1 MTGQT
6 DPRVLFAAE
15 RTLFAWNRTGISLMA
30 FGFVVERF
38 GLYMQ
43 LLGVQ
48 GGLGAQRHLSFV
60 GGIGFILLGAFIEI
74 YSVLQHRHFLATL
87 HEMDIPLGYNT
98 KAAMAINAVVGFMGV
113 MLCLYL
119 ILGVL

>member
-1 MTGQT
+1 MTGQS
-6 DPRVLFAAE
+6 DPRILFAAE
-15 RTLFAWNRTGISLMA
+15 RTLFSWNRTGVSLMA

-48 GGLGAQRHLSFV
+48 GVLGQQRHLSFI
-60 GGIGFILLGAFIEI
+60 GGIGFIVLGAFIEI
-74 YSVLQHRHFLATL
+74 YSVLQHRHFLTTL

-119 ILGVL
+119 VLGVL

>member
-1 MTGQT
+1 MSDLN

-38 GLYMQ
+38 ELY
-43 LLGVQ
+43 LHYLGVHQ
-48 GGLGAQRHLSFV
+48 TPGLQRFLSLA
-60 GGIGFILLGAFIEI
+60 GGIGFILLGAFVEF
-74 YSVLQHRHFLATL
+74 YSVLQYKRILKTL
-87 HEMDIPLGYNT
+87 KPAEIPMGYDINT
-98 KAAMAINAVVGFMGV
+98 GLVVNVIAGMMGA

-119 ILGVL
+119 TIGLF

>member
-1 MTGQT
+1 MIGRT

-38 GLYMQ
+38 GLYMK
-43 LLGVQ
+43 LLGVH
-48 GGLGAQRHLSFV
+48 GILGAQRYLSFI
-60 GGIGFILLGAFIEI
+60 GGMGFILLGAFIEV

-87 HEMDIPLGYNT
+87 HELDIPAGYNT
-98 KAAMAINAVVGFMGV
+98 KAAMTINLAVGFMGV
-113 MLCLYL
+113 MLCVYL
-119 ILGVL
+119 VLGLL

>member
-15 RTLFAWNRTGISLMA
+15 RTLFAWNRTGLSLMA

-43 LLGVQ
+43 ILGVQ
-48 GGLGAQRHLSFV
+48 GVLGAQRHLSFI
-60 GGIGFILLGAFIEI
+60 GGMGFILLGAFVEI
-74 YSVLQHRHFLATL
+74 YSVLPHVHFLATL
-87 HEMDIPLGYNT
+87 HEMDIPVGYNT
-98 KAAMAINAVVGFMGV
+98 RAAMAINAAVGFMGV
-113 MLCLYL
+113 MLGGYL
-119 ILGVL
+119 FLGVL

>member
-1 MTGQT
+1 MIGQT

-48 GGLGAQRHLSFV
+48 GVLGAQRHLSFA

-87 HEMDIPLGYNT
+87 HEMDIPVGYNT

-119 ILGVL
+119 VLGVL

>member
-15 RTLFAWNRTGISLMA
+15 RTLFAWNRTGLSLMA

-43 LLGVQ
+43 ILGVQ
-48 GGLGAQRHLSFV
+48 GVLGAQRHLSFI
-60 GGIGFILLGAFIEI
+60 GGMGFILLGAFVEI

-87 HEMDIPLGYNT
+87 HEMDIPAGYNT
-98 KAAMAINAVVGFMGV
+98 RAAMAINAAVGFMGV
-113 MLCLYL
+113 MLGGYL
-119 ILGVL
+119 FLGVL

>member
-1 MTGQT
+1 MTGQS
-6 DPRVLFAAE
+6 DPRILFAAE
-15 RTLFAWNRTGISLMA
+15 RTLFSWNRTGVSLMA

-48 GGLGAQRHLSFV
+48 GVLGTQRHLSFI
-60 GGIGFILLGAFIEI
+60 GGIGFIILGAFIEV
-74 YSVLQHRHFLATL
+74 YSVLQHRHFLTTL
-87 HEMDIPLGYNT
+87 HEMDIPRGYNT
-98 KAAMAINAVVGFMGV
+98 KAAMAINAVVGFMGI

-119 ILGVL
+119 VLGVL

>member
-1 MTGQT
+1 MIGQN

-15 RTLFAWNRTGISLMA
+15 RTLFSWNRTGISLMA

-38 GLYMQ
+38 GLYMK

-48 GGLGAQRHLSFV
+48 GVLGEQRHLSFI
-60 GGIGFILLGAFIEI
+60 GGMGFILLGAFVEL

-98 KAAMAINAVVGFMGV
+98 KAAMAINGVVGFMGI
-113 MLCLYL
+113 MLCAYL
-119 ILGVL
+119 VLGLL

>member
-1 MTGQT
+1 MTGQS
-6 DPRVLFAAE
+6 DPRILFAAE
-15 RTLFAWNRTGISLMA
+15 RTLFSWNRTGVSLMA

-48 GGLGAQRHLSFV
+48 GVLGQQRHLSFI

-74 YSVLQHRHFLATL
+74 YSVLQHRHFLTTL

-119 ILGVL
+119 VLGVL

>member
-1 MTGQT
+1 MTGQS
-6 DPRVLFAAE
+6 DPRILFAAE
-15 RTLFAWNRTGISLMA
+15 RTLFSWNRTGVSLMA

-48 GGLGAQRHLSFV
+48 GVLGTQRHLSFI
-60 GGIGFILLGAFIEI
+60 GGIGFIILGAFIEI
-74 YSVLQHRHFLATL
+74 YSVLQHRHFLTTL

-119 ILGVL
+119 VLGVL

>member
-1 MTGQT
+1 MSDLN

-38 GLYMQ
+38 EMYLHF
-43 LLGVQ
+43 LGVHQ
-48 GGLGAQRHLSFV
+48 THGLQRYLSLA
-60 GGIGFILLGAFIEI
+60 GGIGFILLGAFVEF
-74 YSVLQHRHFLATL
+74 YSVLQYKRILKTL
-87 HEMDIPLGYNT
+87 NPAELPMGYDINT
-98 KAAMAINAVVGFMGV
+98 GLVVNVIAGLMGA

-119 ILGVL
+119 TIGLL

>member
-1 MTGQT
+1 MTGRT

-43 LLGVQ
+43 VMGVQ
-48 GGLGAQRHLSFV
+48 GMLGAQRHLSFI
-60 GGIGFILLGAFIEI
+60 GGIGFILLGSFIEI

-87 HEMDIPLGYNT
+87 HEMDIPDGYNT
-98 KAAMAINAVVGFMGV
+98 RAAMAINAVVGGMGV

-119 ILGVL
+119 MLGML

>member
-1 MTGQT
+1 MIGQN

-38 GLYMQ
+38 GLYLQ

-48 GGLGAQRHLSFV
+48 GALGAQRHLSFI

-87 HEMDIPLGYNT
+87 HEMDIPAGYNT
-98 KAAMAINAVVGFMGV
+98 KAAMVINAVVGGMGV

-119 ILGVL
+119 VLGML

>member
-1 MTGQT
+1 MIGQT

-48 GGLGAQRHLSFV
+48 TMLGAQRHLSFI
-60 GGIGFILLGAFIEI
+60 GGIGFILLGAFIEV
-74 YSVLQHRHFLATL
+74 YSVFQHRHFLATL
-87 HEMDIPLGYNT
+87 HEMDIPAGYNT

-113 MLCLYL
+113 MLCVYL
-119 ILGVL
+119 VLGLL

>member
-1 MTGQT
+1 MIGQT

-48 GGLGAQRHLSFV
+48 SMLGVQRHLSFI

-74 YSVLQHRHFLATL
+74 YSVFQHRHFLGTL
-87 HEMDIPLGYNT
+87 HEMDIPAGYNT
-98 KAAMAINAVVGFMGV
+98 TAAMAINAVVGFMGV
-113 MLCLYL
+113 MLCVYL
-119 ILGVL
+119 ILGLL

>member
-1 MTGQT
+1 MIGQT

-15 RTLFAWNRTGISLMA
+15 RTLFSWNRTGISLMA

-48 GGLGAQRHLSFV
+48 GGLGAQRHLSFI
-60 GGIGFILLGAFIEI
+60 GGMGFILLGAFVEV
-74 YSVLQHRHFLATL
+74 YSVLQHRHFLTTL

-98 KAAMAINAVVGFMGV
+98 KAAMGINAVVGFMGV
-113 MLCLYL
+113 MLCVYL
-119 ILGVL
+119 VLGVL